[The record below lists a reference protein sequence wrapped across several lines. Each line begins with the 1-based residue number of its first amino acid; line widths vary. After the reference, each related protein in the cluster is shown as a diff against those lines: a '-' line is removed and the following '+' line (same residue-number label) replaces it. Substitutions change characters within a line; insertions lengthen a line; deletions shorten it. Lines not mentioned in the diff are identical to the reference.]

1 MSSIFIS
8 YRRTG
13 TSGYC
18 GLLQDGLRDHF
29 GRDRVFRDI
38 DSIRPGADFTEVV
51 EKAVSEAGV
60 VLALIGSNWLD
71 ARNEAGGR
79 RLDDPD
85 DFVRLEIESALK
97 HGIVVVPV
105 LVEGA
110 KVPSERELPPS
121 ISRLGRSQAIALS
134 DERWEYDLNRLVT
147 ALEELVGAPSG
158 TSSETASPGPNHP
171 TDSGTAVAAATP
183 AAPRADGS
191 AAGPAPHRPP
201 QRGLARPAGNRVLM
215 GSAVGIGVLLLA
227 IGFLVGT
234 SGSGDQGP
242 DAGEPTTLGA
252 TLTLEEL
259 GELGDN
265 GDEEAQATLDELAGE
280 AGLDPDDYPTWADLA
295 AALSEATEGGGA
307 DEPTVAAAPGTATVI
322 DCAEE
327 GAVRSGDGGTDTT
340 ITFVNSTA
348 DPVDVY
354 WLNHDGDRELYHEGL
369 AAGSSQEQE
378 TFVGD
383 YWLAADPTGGCLGIY
398 QGQGTSS
405 LADIP

>member
-71 ARNEAGGR
+71 AKNEAGGR

-121 ISRLGRSQAIALS
+121 ISRLARSQAIALS
-134 DERWEYDLNRLVT
+134 DERWEYDLNRLVR

-158 TSSETASPGPNHP
+158 SPSEPASPARSPRTLGRWPP
-171 TDSGTAVAAATP
+171 QAQPPLRP
-183 AAPRADGS
+183 AARPRDRNRTGRRNR
-191 AAGPAPHRPP
+191 GPPAPP
-201 QRGLARPAGNRVLM
+201 
-215 GSAVGIGVLLLA
+215 
-227 IGFLVGT
+227 
-234 SGSGDQGP
+234 
-242 DAGEPTTLGA
+242 GA
-252 TLTLEEL
+252 E
-259 GELGDN
+259 
-265 GDEEAQATLDELAGE
+265 
-280 AGLDPDDYPTWADLA
+280 
-295 AALSEATEGGGA
+295 
-307 DEPTVAAAPGTATVI
+307 
-322 DCAEE
+322 C
-327 GAVRSGDGGTDTT
+327 
-340 ITFVNSTA
+340 
-348 DPVDVY
+348 
-354 WLNHDGDRELYHEGL
+354 
-369 AAGSSQEQE
+369 
-378 TFVGD
+378 
-383 YWLAADPTGGCLGIY
+383 
-398 QGQGTSS
+398 
-405 LADIP
+405 